1 MTARGIRNNN
11 SGNIRLGGGW
21 AGLAEDQSDEIFCIF
36 ADMQHGIRALI
47 KLLMA
52 YWRRYGLNSVHNV
65 ISRYALSSEN
75 NTIAYENAV
84 AAALGVKPHQKI
96 DLSDPQVLFMLA
108 KAIARYGMRR
118 SLPKSNGWRGPPR
131 RVGGLIYAHM
141 KKTVVKVLDIRS
153 KHLSDRQKRRP
164 LSWNWTAFLHS
175 FSLLG
180 SGTIHGQV

>member
-11 SGNIRLGGGW
+11 PGNIRLGGGW
-21 AGLAEDQSDEIFCIF
+21 AGLAENQSDEIFCVF

-52 YWRRYGLNSVHNV
+52 YWRRYGLNSV
-65 ISRYALSSEN
+65 ISRYAPSSEN

-96 DLSDPQVLFMLA
+96 DLSDPQVLFTLA
-108 KAIARYGMRR
+108 KAIARHECGADAA
-118 SLPKSNGWRGPPR
+118 LITEEQWLGGPPR

-141 KKTVVKVLDIRS
+141 KKRS
-153 KHLSDRQKRRP
+153 LRCLTYAQS
-164 LSWNWTAFLHS
+164 
-175 FSLLG
+175 
-180 SGTIHGQV
+180 I